1 METLTFFSKVEF
13 RYQRWSVA
21 GLLALVV
28 CVLSNASV
36 QGQSNNSFVP
46 LSNRDQL
53 PPPKFS
59 HGPSTTPPVTRSTPP
74 TKFAPVQTAPA
85 PAAEALPSLR
95 NPQSTQTKSTRA
107 ENDGNKI
114 NVPYCSIEFV
124 DDIMLPAL
132 EAGAITTINV
142 QEGQFITAGTI
153 VGQIDDSLPH
163 YELDRA
169 KLRYQN
175 AFQAA
180 KDTTSIL
187 AAKKE
192 YELAYTVYKKNKR
205 LRSTGSRSES
215 EVMESR
221 FQSEIASLK
230 LDKANNDREMAF
242 GEAKVE
248 LAGMD
253 SVKQRIARHTLRS
266 NYDAYVVDIIKK
278 PQEYVNIGD
287 DVMRLA
293 RMDQMWV
300 QASLNAK
307 SLNAADAEN
316 RPVTVTLKTANG
328 EETFEGKIDQVSL
341 EYVSAEEYQV
351 KIKVQNR
358 REGNSWML
366 RPFSQVSMV
375 IHMDR
380 APITGGNS
388 AVPALQAQLPLGN

>member
-1 METLTFFSKVEF
+1 METLTFFSEVEF

-28 CVLSNASV
+28 CVLSNTSV
-36 QGQSNNSFVP
+36 QGQSDNSFAP
-46 LSNRDQL
+46 LSNRGQL

-59 HGPSTTPPVTRSTPP
+59 HGPSTTPPVSRPTPS
-74 TKFAPVQTAPA
+74 TKFAPVQTAPT
-85 PAAEALPSLR
+85 AEAFPGLR
-95 NPQSTQTKSTRA
+95 SPQSTQANSTSDR
-107 ENDGNKI
+107 DSDDKI

-187 AAKKE
+187 AAQKE
-192 YELAYTVYKKNKR
+192 YELARKVYEKNKR

-221 FQSEIASLK
+221 FQREIASLK

-287 DVMRLA
+287 DVIRLA

>member
-1 METLTFFSKVEF
+1 METLTFFSEVEF

-28 CVLSNASV
+28 CVLSNTSV
-36 QGQSNNSFVP
+36 QGQSDNSFAP
-46 LSNRDQL
+46 LSNRGQL

-59 HGPSTTPPVTRSTPP
+59 HGPSTTPPVSRPTPS
-74 TKFAPVQTAPA
+74 TKFAPVQTAPT
-85 PAAEALPSLR
+85 AEAFSSLR
-95 NPQSTQTKSTRA
+95 SPPSTQANSTSS
-107 ENDGNKI
+107 EDGDDKI

-187 AAKKE
+187 AAQKE
-192 YELAYTVYKKNKR
+192 YELARKVYEKNKR

-221 FQSEIASLK
+221 FQREIASLK

-300 QASLNAK
+300 RASLNAK

>member
-1 METLTFFSKVEF
+1 METQTFYSKVEF
-13 RYQRWSVA
+13 HYLRWSVA
-21 GLLALVV
+21 GLLAVIA
-28 CVLSNASV
+28 CVLSNTSA
-36 QGQSNNSFVP
+36 QAQSNNSFAP
-46 LSNRDQL
+46 LGKRTPL

-59 HGPSTTPPVTRSTPP
+59 HGPSTTPPVTRPAAP
-74 TKFAPVQTAPA
+74 TKFAPVQTSPT
-85 PAAEALPSLR
+85 AEAFPGLR
-95 NPQSTQTKSTRA
+95 TSPSTQANSTSA
-107 ENDGNKI
+107 NDSGKKI

-142 QEGQFITAGTI
+142 QEGQFITTGTI

-175 AFQAA
+175 AFKLA

-187 AAKKE
+187 AAQKE
-192 YELAYTVYKKNKR
+192 YELARNVYEKNKR

-221 FQSEIASLK
+221 FQREIASLK

-380 APITGGNS
+380 APIADDNS
-388 AVPALQAQLPLGN
+388 VTPLQAQLPLGN

>member
-1 METLTFFSKVEF
+1 MLTFFSEVEF

-28 CVLSNASV
+28 CVLSNTSV
-36 QGQSNNSFVP
+36 QGQSDNSFAP
-46 LSNRDQL
+46 LSNRGQL

-59 HGPSTTPPVTRSTPP
+59 HGPSTTPPVSRPTPP
-74 TKFAPVQTAPA
+74 TKFAPVQTAPT
-85 PAAEALPSLR
+85 AEAFSSLR
-95 NPQSTQTKSTRA
+95 SPPSTQANSTSS
-107 ENDGNKI
+107 EDGDDKI

-142 QEGQFITAGTI
+142 REGQFITAGTI

-175 AFQAA
+175 AFKAA

-187 AAKKE
+187 AAQKE
-192 YELAYTVYKKNKR
+192 YELARKVYEKNKR
-205 LRSTGSRSES
+205 LRTKGSRSES

-221 FQSEIASLK
+221 FQREIALLK

-287 DVMRLA
+287 DVIRLA

-380 APITGGNS
+380 APINGGNP
-388 AVPALQAQLPLGN
+388 VLPLQAQLPLGN